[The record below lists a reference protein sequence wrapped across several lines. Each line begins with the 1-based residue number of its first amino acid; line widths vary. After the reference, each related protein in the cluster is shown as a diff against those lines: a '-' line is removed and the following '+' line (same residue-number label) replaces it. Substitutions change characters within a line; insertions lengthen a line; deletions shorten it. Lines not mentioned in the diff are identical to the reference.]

1 MGEAQVAFAI
11 VVECHVRI
19 HIVTAERIQFPI
31 VIDIHEVGPLA
42 EDVLS
47 EIHDAVGRSVI
58 VRDGEGGTATTSVDQ
73 VIVPVAVDI
82 TCSDAP

>member
-1 MGEAQVAFAI
+1 MNETQVAIAI
-11 VVECHVRI
+11 VEEGDVRI
-19 HIVTAERIQFPI
+19 HVVAGEGVQGPI
-31 VIDIHEVGPLA
+31 VVHVHEIRPLA